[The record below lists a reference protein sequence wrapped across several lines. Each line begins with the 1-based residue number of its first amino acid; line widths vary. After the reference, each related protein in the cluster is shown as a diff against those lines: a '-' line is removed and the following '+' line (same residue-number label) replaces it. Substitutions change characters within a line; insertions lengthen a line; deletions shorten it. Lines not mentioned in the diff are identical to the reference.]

1 MNVKKILK
9 EAAILFVITLVSG
22 LLLGFAYQVTKT
34 PIAERQAR
42 EKREAYQGV
51 FPDAADFA
59 EEDTLNAKLGEAEAI
74 LSEAGVTGVAV
85 NECLAA
91 KDGSGQV
98 LGYVMS
104 LSFAGSQG
112 EITMAYGWAMDG
124 STMGIDILQSSET
137 ANLGSLAD
145 EPEFK
150 DQFAQNTEKFALG
163 DNIDQISGA
172 TVTSDAVVNAANGG
186 MAFATACAKGE

>member
-1 MNVKKILK
+1 MNGKKILK
-9 EAAILFVITLVSG
+9 EAMILFIITLLSG
-22 LLLGFAYQVTKT
+22 LLLGFAYEVTKT

-42 EKREAYQGV
+42 EKQEAYQGV
-51 FPDAADFA
+51 FAGAVF
-59 EEDTLNAKLGEAEAI
+59 EEDEAVTAKLADAESI
-74 LSEAGVTGVAV
+74 LADAGITGVVV

-91 KDGSGQV
+91 KDNSGTI

-112 EITMAYGWAMDG
+112 EITMAYGWNIDG

-186 MAFATACAKGE
+186 MAFAAACAKGE